1 MFVKFFKDFDFWILF
16 CLLALAAF
24 GLTIIWSVKPDLL
37 LQQALFWILGLLFF
51 FLFSKIDYRIFGPLK
66 WVFYFLSVF
75 LLLLTFFGVT
85 ARGATRWI
93 EIAGFRFQPS
103 ELIKPFMI
111 IFFADFF
118 LNFSPRS
125 FKNLLT
131 GFLLLAPILIL
142 VFKQPDLGNTIISAL
157 IFLGIVFA
165 AGLRIFWALLGTGFV
180 GGLLPLAWRFLA
192 PFQRQRIESFLSPQA
207 DPLGAG
213 YHLLQSVITAG
224 SGQLLGR
231 GLGRG
236 TQTHLL
242 FLPERHTDFIFA
254 SLSEELGFVGSVLL
268 LILYVVLLLR
278 ILQVA
283 KNSQDN
289 FGYFICLG
297 VFTLVLSQV
306 AINIG
311 MNLGI
316 LPITGITLPLVS
328 YGGSSIL
335 SISLA
340 LGLVVSV
347 SRFSQKRSLEI
358 GG

>member
-1 MFVKFFKDFDFWILF
+1 MIVRFFRDFDFWILF

-37 LQQALFWILGLLFF
+37 LQQVLFWVLGLLFF

-66 WVFYFLSVF
+66 WVFYFLSCF
-75 LLLLTFFGVT
+75 LLLLTFFGVS

-103 ELIKPFMI
+103 ELIKPLMI

-118 LNFSPRS
+118 THSPPRS
-125 FKNLLT
+125 LKNLLT

-142 VFKQPDLGNTIISAL
+142 VFKQPDLGNTIILAL

-165 AGLRIFWALLGTGFV
+165 AGLRIFWAILGMGLV
-180 GGLLPLAWRFLA
+180 GVLLPLTWRFLV
-192 PFQRQRIESFLSPQA
+192 PYQKQRIESFLAPQA

-224 SGQLLGR
+224 SGQMLGR

-254 SLSEELGFVGSVLL
+254 SLAEELGFLGSALI
-268 LILYVVLLLR
+268 LILYGALLLR

-283 KNSQDN
+283 KNSQDS

-335 SISLA
+335 SISIA
-340 LGLVVSV
+340 LGLAVSI
-347 SRFSQKRSLEI
+347 SRFSRRKGLEI